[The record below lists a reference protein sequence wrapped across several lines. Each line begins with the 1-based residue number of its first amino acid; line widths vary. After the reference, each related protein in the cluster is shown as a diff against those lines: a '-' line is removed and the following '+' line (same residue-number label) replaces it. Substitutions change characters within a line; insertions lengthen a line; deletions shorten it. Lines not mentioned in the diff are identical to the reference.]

1 MDLRI
6 VNTCN
11 NNCLYCLEKSLRNNE
26 KYISKDLIFD
36 IISKSKDK
44 ENITFY

>member
-11 NNCLYCLEKSLRNNE
+11 NNCLYCLENSLRKKE
-26 KYISKDLIFD
+26 KYISKDFLFAKILQ
-36 IISKSKDK
+36 DK
-44 ENITFY
+44 EKSNITFF